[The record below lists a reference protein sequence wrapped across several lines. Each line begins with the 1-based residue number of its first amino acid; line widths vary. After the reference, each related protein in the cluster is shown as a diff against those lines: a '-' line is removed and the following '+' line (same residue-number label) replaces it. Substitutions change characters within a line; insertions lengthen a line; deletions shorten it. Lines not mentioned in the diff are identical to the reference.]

1 MYKLLEQLDATNP
14 IVDTV
19 TPDQIVNDPEK
30 VEKRYEIYA
39 CTYNPRDQVVTIKKR
54 LIDLMKAGKV
64 VNGYLSANYG
74 YGKTATLVYLWH
86 QCYQTHKIIAVP
98 PFKFKDLNGL
108 IQSTYGWVRYIIGR
122 LNPERLVDIEEIYNR
137 YSTKSKVAKAKEIS
151 DQYGISESKSIQ
163 LVENEKELH
172 INAVNSETVL
182 GFWCEVVKVVREVG
196 FLGVVVFA
204 DESQEFLRS
213 QEGSSERIQIL
224 SDLIKGMRGLVDTS
238 VALILSMPTDPTE
251 SAIEE
256 QSADIIHR
264 MKEQQVY
271 LRLAEVYDAKFPHEL
286 WEFLSQNFLDSD
298 FDQNEILHPS
308 VLESLGQLCE
318 RKDLSN
324 GPRAVVHI
332 FKRLIHFVHD
342 QKQPYS
348 PLQLSQDFLNGIIE
362 LYGNEQ
368 HRIREAY
375 KKLMEQPIVQNHS
388 QGEKVARL
396 LAIFPGGVSSQ
407 VARDFDLLESLKELA
422 HDGNLYGRFITENS
436 QDRYALLPLLE
447 TSNSLTIL
455 DEILNRFRQR
465 WFYSWETV
473 RKQAVAKSVFQA
485 EILKLIFPSSVRGQ
499 RSNWTWTNKWK
510 EDKNGI
516 FYTILTGGP
525 ERYHNEFPYRKL
537 LIAVGF
543 NDSKLMQLQVNEPV
557 HLEWRFYLNY
567 ANNCD
572 QQSINSIA
580 GTGQTD
586 FHLQLGRSFATD
598 YPKAFGL
605 LKKVISPEQCSA
617 CTLLNLS
624 EFINDW
630 LTQHPDASQAD
641 RDQLMQHRR
650 ECHQYALQLLFPAI
664 SEVDWKVEG
673 LANIEGAEIK
683 LIESIFFEQ
692 LKIKFCDYQSFVNHI
707 NTVLVKYKS
716 ALNSLSLSERRG
728 RSTCRIA
735 QDEAEKLFNVSASG
749 LGGVLST
756 IKSYRLLDFE
766 EKTSQNAK
774 GKYFVLNFLEHI
786 LEQKIKEELDQ
797 NGELTNNYAQQEVKS
812 MSYQSLWKKAEMLGY
827 LPEEFD
833 TAIEWLKL
841 RSYIEH
847 DKERGII
854 YEAVNQLDYEKI
866 KDQLIVVLDNAHRLS
881 NEFDDRTLSEIIFD
895 LEKLQTE
902 LCDDAKDEL
911 LDRVNR
917 YISEAKAKLTG
928 FENAKLSSLKDEMSN
943 LRSQIESLPKE
954 LQGTKVRET
963 IEGSS
968 GLEVFLNDHRKGLM
982 RKVNELERNC
992 TNAINEINLSVTDVY
1007 VLHHQIR
1014 LIKEKRSQFKKAK
1027 DDLHPLIQGLEYWKL
1042 IVAKASKVKDSIT
1055 GDSAK
1060 REAYDSFLD
1069 ETATYFSQYG
1079 QNGFSNYE
1087 RLSIPLKQLEEKVEQ
1102 EKYQKRH
1109 QFDQKLSSYE
1119 SVLDLILS
1127 SDRHLRT
1134 HCKFDPDDE
1143 KGSYENLQIVVYR
1156 KINDWCD
1163 NQEKVLD
1170 TLQTDLTFLSQ
1181 KKSKNVEH
1189 LLEKLAEI
1197 KEQLNYNRRQALESD
1212 QNLEF
1217 VVKELQSLKDRLIET
1232 RSEYRKLENRK
1243 EELTDGEQDFLSK
1256 LTNGTSISEV
1266 IQNCDDASSVWMF
1279 LNQLYSKGYIEIKI
1293 DIRS

>member
-1 MYKLLEQLDATNP
+1 
-14 IVDTV
+14 
-19 TPDQIVNDPEK
+19 
-30 VEKRYEIYA
+30 
-39 CTYNPRDQVVTIKKR
+39 
-54 LIDLMKAGKV
+54 
-64 VNGYLSANYG
+64 
-74 YGKTATLVYLWH
+74 
-86 QCYQTHKIIAVP
+86 
-98 PFKFKDLNGL
+98 
-108 IQSTYGWVRYIIGR
+108 
-122 LNPERLVDIEEIYNR
+122 
-137 YSTKSKVAKAKEIS
+137 
-151 DQYGISESKSIQ
+151 
-163 LVENEKELH
+163 
-172 INAVNSETVL
+172 
-182 GFWCEVVKVVREVG
+182 
-196 FLGVVVFA
+196 
-204 DESQEFLRS
+204 
-213 QEGSSERIQIL
+213 
-224 SDLIKGMRGLVDTS
+224 
-238 VALILSMPTDPTE
+238 
-251 SAIEE
+251 
-256 QSADIIHR
+256 
-264 MKEQQVY
+264 
-271 LRLAEVYDAKFPHEL
+271 
-286 WEFLSQNFLDSD
+286 
-298 FDQNEILHPS
+298 
-308 VLESLGQLCE
+308 
-318 RKDLSN
+318 
-324 GPRAVVHI
+324 
-332 FKRLIHFVHD
+332 
-342 QKQPYS
+342 
-348 PLQLSQDFLNGIIE
+348 
-362 LYGNEQ
+362 
-368 HRIREAY
+368 
-375 KKLMEQPIVQNHS
+375 
-388 QGEKVARL
+388 
-396 LAIFPGGVSSQ
+396 
-407 VARDFDLLESLKELA
+407 
-422 HDGNLYGRFITENS
+422 
-436 QDRYALLPLLE
+436 
-447 TSNSLTIL
+447 
-455 DEILNRFRQR
+455 
-465 WFYSWETV
+465 
-473 RKQAVAKSVFQA
+473 
-485 EILKLIFPSSVRGQ
+485 
-499 RSNWTWTNKWK
+499 
-510 EDKNGI
+510 
-516 FYTILTGGP
+516 LTGGP

-543 NDSKLMQLQVNEPV
+543 NDSKLMQLHVNEPV

-605 LKKVISPEQCSA
+605 LKKVIAPEQCSA

-749 LGGVLST
+749 LVGVLST

-774 GKYFVLNFLEHI
+774 GKYFVLNFLEHT

-812 MSYQSLWKKAEMLGY
+812 ISYQSLWKKAEMLGY

-968 GLEVFLNDHRKGLM
+968 GLDVFLNDHRKGLM

-1007 VLHHQIR
+1007 VLHHQIC

-1060 REAYDSFLD
+1060 REAYDNFLD

-1181 KKSKNVEH
+1181 KKSKNVGH

-1197 KEQLNYNRRQALESD
+1197 KAQLNHNRRQALESD